1 MVNLSRI
8 STPNCFLIIQTLVRK
23 LEHTNFRRL
32 PLRSPCGEA
41 SAPALLCSSTT
52 LACSSTTLVWASSTR
67 HSLLSPSSCS
77 PPHTTAQPPNNP
89 KTGCKDPSIFQ
100 TVQENCVVFRP
111 LDVEYL
117 SRGQIFALNDK
128 LTTGNSLYRT
138 GGGQPWSRIVTMGEI
153 VAGRRGEERRGNHPE
168 GRAEAPPLSQEIV

>member
-8 STPNCFLIIQTLVRK
+8 STPNCFLIIQSLVRK

-41 SAPALLCSSTT
+41 SAPALLCPSTT
-52 LACSSTTLVWASSTR
+52 LACSSMVCASSTR

-100 TVQENCVVFRP
+100 TVTHNIGKCHFGHMLCFAYRGLIKPSQVHGSSLCPVSFCN
-111 LDVEYL
+111 DVHPCL
-117 SRGQIFALNDK
+117 PF
-128 LTTGNSLYRT
+128 
-138 GGGQPWSRIVTMGEI
+138 
-153 VAGRRGEERRGNHPE
+153 GRDILWHLFNY
-168 GRAEAPPLSQEIV
+168 S

>member
-8 STPNCFLIIQTLVRK
+8 STPNCFLIIQSLVRK

-52 LACSSTTLVWASSTR
+52 LACSSIVWASSTR

-100 TVQENCVVFRP
+100 TVQESCVVFRP

-153 VAGRRGEERRGNHPE
+153 VAGRRGEEGQPS
-168 GRAEAPPLSQEIV
+168 GRKSRSSPLSRRK